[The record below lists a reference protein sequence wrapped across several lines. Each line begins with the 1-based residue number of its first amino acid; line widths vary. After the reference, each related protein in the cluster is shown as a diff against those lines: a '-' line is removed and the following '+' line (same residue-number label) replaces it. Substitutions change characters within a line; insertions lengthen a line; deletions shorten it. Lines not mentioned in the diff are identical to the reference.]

1 MTEIMEKT
9 RYNDVLRERT
19 NWMLSGVPLHSDY
32 GKDRPGIAEGEEG
45 ISRENFFTIILEE
58 L

>member
-9 RYNDVLRERT
+9 RYNDVLRERAD
-19 NWMLSGVPLHSDY
+19 WMLSGTSFFSDHGGY
-32 GKDRPGIAEGEEG
+32 RPGTVQGEEG
-45 ISRENFFTIILEE
+45 IYGKSYFTIILEE

>member
-19 NWMLSGVPLHSDY
+19 NRMLSGIPFLSKY
-32 GKDRPGIAEGEEG
+32 GGNRLGTEKREEG
-45 ISRENFFTIILEE
+45 IYGESFFTIILEE